1 MVPLAVSR
9 PGETCVIQRIGGN
22 DKTRRFLESLGF
34 VAGSQIAVVTE
45 TGGNLIVSV
54 KDSRLA
60 ISREMASKI
69 MVVC

>member
-1 MVPLAVSR
+1 MVPLAVIR

-22 DKTRRFLESLGF
+22 DKTRRFLESL
-34 VAGSQIAVVTE
+34 AGSQIAVVTE

>member
-1 MVPLAVSR
+1 MVPLAVIR
-9 PGETCVIQRIGGN
+9 PGETCVIQRIG